1 MSRKLRGFTLVELMI
16 VIVII
21 GVLASIAI
29 PSYQQYLQR
38 SHRAAAQAQMMD
50 IANRQKQFL
59 ASNRAYASKTTLEG
73 SGYSLP
79 SDLASRYD
87 YSVTLGAGALPT
99 FTITFT
105 AKGAQLPDGDL
116 SLNSEG
122 DKTPAEKW

>member
-1 MSRKLRGFTLVELMI
+1 MSRKLRGFTLIELMI

-21 GVLASIAI
+21 GILASIAI

-59 ASNRAYASKTTLEG
+59 AANRAYVDKATLEG

-79 SDLASRYD
+79 ADLALRYD
-87 YSVTLGAGALPT
+87 YAITLGAGSLPT
-99 FTITFT
+99 YTITFT
-105 AKGAQLPDGDL
+105 AKGAQLSDGNL

-122 DKTPAEKW
+122 DKTPPDKW